1 MIICNTNQGHKMKL
15 ETYLKLNKLKQRDF
29 AKIAGI
35 DEAMMSRL
43 INHYEIPKIKTIK
56 IIEKATHGQV
66 SWVDLVEHRV
76 KDYRGK

>member
-43 INHYEIPKIKTIK
+43 INHHEIPKIKIIK

>member
-1 MIICNTNQGHKMKL
+1 MIICNTNQGYKMKL

-56 IIEKATHGQV
+56 IIEKATNGQV

-76 KDYRGK
+76 MNYGK